1 MGHVV
6 LLGDSI
12 FDNAAYVRGGPDVI
26 RQLREA
32 LPAGWKATLAAVD
45 GAIIASVPRQLQ
57 AIPPDAS
64 HLVISVGGN
73 DALGNIDVLEDA
85 SHSIADALNR
95 LAGIADGF
103 ERGYRAMLEFVFAQ
117 ALPTAVCTIYDPR
130 FPDPRMQRLAV
141 AGLTVFNDVIIREAF
156 ARGLPL
162 IDLRVVCDE
171 DADYANPIEP
181 SSRGGEKIARTI
193 ARLLAEHDF
202 SRRRSEVFTR

>member
-45 GAIIASVPRQLQ
+45 GAVIASVPRQLQ

-64 HLVISVGGN
+64 HLVISAGGN

-95 LAGIADGF
+95 LAGIADCF

-141 AGLTVFNDVIIREAF
+141 AGLTVFNDVIIREAS

-162 IDLRVVCDE
+162 IDLRVVCGE